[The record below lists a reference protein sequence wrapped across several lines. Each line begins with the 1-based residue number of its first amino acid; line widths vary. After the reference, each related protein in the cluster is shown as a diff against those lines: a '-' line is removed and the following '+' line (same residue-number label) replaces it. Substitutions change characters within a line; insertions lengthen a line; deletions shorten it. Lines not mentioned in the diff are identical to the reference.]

1 MLNLLLSLLTGP
13 LVNSV
18 MGVINK
24 HYDVQIN
31 KDKLQADVEKA
42 ILGTITDVT
51 SNQADVLK
59 AEINSEERLA
69 RIWRPIAALC
79 LLSVLMFYSLILP
92 IAVGWFGAPPVR
104 VGDILLGWI
113 YTLFGSCLGGYIV
126 GRSLEKIVENV
137 FKGRR

>member
-1 MLNLLLSLLTGP
+1 MLQVLLSLLSGP
-13 LVNSV
+13 LVSAV

-42 ILGTITDVT
+42 VLGTITDVT

-69 RIWRPIAALC
+69 RIWRPIAGLS
-79 LLSVLMFYSLILP
+79 LLSVLLFYSLILP
-92 IAVGWFGAPPVR
+92 ISVGWFGLPPVR
-104 VGDILLGWI
+104 VGDTLLGWI
-113 YTLFGSCLGGYIV
+113 YTLCGTCLGGYMA
-126 GRSLEKIVENV
+126 GRSIEKIVETV
-137 FKGRR
+137 FSRRR